1 MDAPRRSCPALLMAP
16 WNLYHLHQY
25 LVMLKSQRHVRVE
38 KSIFESI
45 NVLSVLLGQ
54 MMHSS
59 LLISRDR
66 EVQMSRVIVL
76 QG

>member
-1 MDAPRRSCPALLMAP
+1 M
-16 WNLYHLHQY
+16 
-25 LVMLKSQRHVRVE
+25 E